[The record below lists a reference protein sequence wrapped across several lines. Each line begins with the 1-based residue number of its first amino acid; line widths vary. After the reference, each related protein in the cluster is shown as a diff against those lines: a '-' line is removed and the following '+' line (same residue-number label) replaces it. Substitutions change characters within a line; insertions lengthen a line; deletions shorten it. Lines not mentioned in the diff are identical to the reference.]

1 MSRCHR
7 VLITLAILPAL
18 VACGGPASNRCQ
30 PDPPRP
36 GWVDA
41 PRLDDAIAVVGI
53 ARSAASPGRAR
64 DMAEASGRSRLA
76 NLLQTKVAGMTERF
90 FRQAEINGDGGHA
103 EDFTR
108 MVERQ
113 LTKQTLHG
121 AEPMT
126 YWTDACAGD
135 VYVHMV
141 LQPGAV
147 IAATKAAGAQAARE
161 LNLIEEKAQD
171 ALKQMDAAIEQ
182 EFGPSGKPA
191 G

>member
-1 MSRCHR
+1 MSCRHA
-7 VLITLAILPAL
+7 LLLTLAILPGL
-18 VACGGPASNRCQ
+18 VACGGPAGNQCQ

-36 GWVDA
+36 GWIDA

-64 DMAEASGRSRLA
+64 DMAEASGRNRLA

-90 FRQAEINGDGGHA
+90 FRQAEINGEGGRA

-108 MVERQ
+108 MVDRQ

-121 AEPMT
+121 AEPLK
-126 YWTDACAGD
+126 YWTDSCAGD
-135 VYVHMV
+135 VYVHMA
-141 LQPGAV
+141 LQPNSV

-161 LNLIEEKAQD
+161 LNLIEQEAEQ
-171 ALKQMDAAIEQ
+171 ALKQMDEAIEQ
-182 EFGPSGKPA
+182 EFGSLGKPA